1 MAGRVRRRGP
11 RRGDSDTMSAAPGG
25 SSLTA
30 HWSEDIRQGPAEP
43 PPLEVSE
50 KTSIAQ
56 LEAEG
61 LLLDRTSRPIQPGKP
76 GTKSRP
82 VRIEQKRVRV
92 IGMRLAIQHH
102 WTGCTSPKRQGAK
115 PVSQRLPVK

>member
-1 MAGRVRRRGP
+1 MDMILSQQDVQRN
-11 RRGDSDTMSAAPGG
+11 PG
-25 SSLTA
+25 
-30 HWSEDIRQGPAEP
+30 AE
-43 PPLEVSE
+43 E
-50 KTSIAQ
+50 
-56 LEAEG
+56 
-61 LLLDRTSRPIQPGKP
+61 SRPIQPGKP

-115 PVSQRLPVK
+115 LVSQRLPAN